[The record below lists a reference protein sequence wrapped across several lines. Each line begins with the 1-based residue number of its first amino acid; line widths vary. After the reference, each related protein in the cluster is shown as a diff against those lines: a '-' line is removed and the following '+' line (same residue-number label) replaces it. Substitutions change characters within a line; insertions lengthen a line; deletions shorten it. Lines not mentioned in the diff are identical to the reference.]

1 MAQSNLPPSNPLK
14 LNTSVARQ
22 QVHSRSPTTKPHSP
36 TTKTIEEQFLTCPIC
51 FEMYS
56 HPKCLPCLH
65 TFCRHCLASYIQSK
79 NEVEMKVRK
88 GFPCPVCKQFHFL
101 KTWENPLHRWVEE
114 FQNNFMIQ
122 KMIDYVLSKSKPG
135 TSDTSSASGI
145 KPQVSRP
152 TVNFV
157 PQEAAQT
164 YNPAV
169 PQRLIPS
176 APTLPEYGPLSTQDI
191 NNPSLNQSFLSPIR
205 RTFGAHGIDSSN
217 NSPFGQSDNSS
228 GHVATQWGAIR
239 PSSSFRELSPFV
251 DLWGGP
257 LSARSSSSN
266 DLSRGE
272 APVIYVDAYTMERV
286 NVYPNYHG
294 SGYSDVCCLPKAK
307 TIVVTDYNKQ
317 TVVHFS
323 GYFPSNRI
331 SSKVKVGG
339 RPSSI
344 ALLNSSENCVVVNL
358 QNKGQI
364 FLISIPDLNILHVL
378 RTQHNYQSVA
388 VLAFDTL
395 LTGSSDRPARIDQI
409 KIKHS
414 TSEVSSSQDCLFE
427 NSESSWTIAAP
438 SHICV
443 LSEDKFV
450 VADTVKKSLI
460 GFDIKTENGRLVG
473 QKSFSLAPSR
483 DRRLRCPGGMCLNTS
498 PGSFY
503 VVDYGGNAVYCIY
516 PGDTI
521 RCEKVL
527 GEKDGINRPSSVCLG
542 PGGILCVVD
551 WEGSISL
558 YKRRS

>member
-1 MAQSNLPPSNPLK
+1 MAQSNLPASNPLK
-14 LNTSVARQ
+14 LNTSVASQ
-22 QVHSRSPTTKPHSP
+22 QVHSRSLTTKPHSP

-51 FEMYS
+51 LEMYS

-65 TFCRHCLASYIQSK
+65 SFCRHCLDYYIQSK
-79 NEVEMKVRK
+79 NEVEMKMRK
-88 GFPCPVCKQFHFL
+88 GFSCPVCNQFHFL
-101 KTWENPLHRWVEE
+101 KTWESPLHRWVEE

-122 KMIDYVLSKSKPG
+122 NMIDYVLSKSKPG
-135 TSDTSSASGI
+135 TSDTSSASG
-145 KPQVSRP
+145 
-152 TVNFV
+152 F
-157 PQEAAQT
+157 
-164 YNPAV
+164 
-169 PQRLIPS
+169 IP
-176 APTLPEYGPLSTQDI
+176 
-191 NNPSLNQSFLSPIR
+191 
-205 RTFGAHGIDSSN
+205 
-217 NSPFGQSDNSS
+217 
-228 GHVATQWGAIR
+228 
-239 PSSSFRELSPFV
+239 PSSRFCYVSKLV
-251 DLWGGP
+251 DVWGEP

-266 DLSRGE
+266 DLRRGE
-272 APVIYVDAYTMERV
+272 APVIYVDANTMERV
-286 NVYPNYHG
+286 NVYPNYSG
-294 SGYSDVCCLPKAK
+294 RGYSDVCFLPKAK
-307 TIVVTDYNKQ
+307 SIVVTDYNKNS
-317 TVVHFS
+317 VIHFR
-323 GYFPSNRI
+323 GYFLGNRA

-364 FLISIPDLNILHVL
+364 FLISIPNLNILHVL

-388 VLAFDTL
+388 MLTFDTL
-395 LTGSSDRPARIDQI
+395 LTGSSDRPARIEQI

-414 TSEVSSSQDCLFE
+414 TSEVSSSQDCLFK

-438 SHICV
+438 SHICA

-473 QKSFSLAPSR
+473 KKTFSLAPSR
-483 DRRLRCPGGMCLNTS
+483 GRRFRCPGGMCLNTS

-503 VVDYGGNAVYCIY
+503 AVYYGGNAVFCIY

-527 GEKDGINRPSSVCLG
+527 GENDGIMRPSSVCLG

-551 WEGSISL
+551 WEGTISL